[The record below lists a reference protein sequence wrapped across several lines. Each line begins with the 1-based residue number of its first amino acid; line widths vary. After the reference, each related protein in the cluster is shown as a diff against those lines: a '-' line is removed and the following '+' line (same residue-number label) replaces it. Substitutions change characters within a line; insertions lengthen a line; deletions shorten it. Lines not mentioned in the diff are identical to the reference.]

1 MLSINII
8 LSTWAMKT
16 LRAWLSC
23 HHPGVAISRA
33 FGGCVLF
40 PCDLIS
46 DPGRILDVQSDL
58 FSNICQCTSQRI
70 IGPKSGPC
78 VSSPQKRNHLQC
90 LQTQNCR
97 GPCSWFF
104 FGKHPFIFTAD
115 GLDFSAATE
124 LILQNIFLRYMFPR
138 LQDGIRVGNEEGE
151 RRSGFSHH
159 CPCPVALGIKI
170 LIQVVWHH
178 GKRAPNPVQSPWPL
192 PACCVTLG
200 SPLNSYLSLSFFF
213 LMCKTEG
220 LCWSLTPS
228 GSDMSISYLKC
239 PVLAFLGLQMFKS
252 REIFLLWICYVTSW
266 L

>member
-104 FGKHPFIFTAD
+104 FFGKHPFSFTAD

-124 LILQNIFLRYMFPR
+124 LILRNIFLRYMFPHVYR
-138 LQDGIRVGNEEGE
+138 M
-151 RRSGFSHH
+151 
-159 CPCPVALGIKI
+159 ALGLEMKKVNRD
-170 LIQVVWHH
+170 QVSH
-178 GKRAPNPVQSPWPL
+178 
-192 PACCVTLG
+192 T
-200 SPLNSYLSLSFFF
+200 
-213 LMCKTEG
+213 T
-220 LCWSLTPS
+220 
-228 GSDMSISYLKC
+228 
-239 PVLAFLGLQMFKS
+239 VLAQWHW
-252 REIFLLWICYVTSW
+252 E
-266 L
+266 